1 MRFLTF
7 VLLGTTL
14 FLSSCY
20 TNSVMAE
27 PASILPIATEPAK
40 EDGHHI
46 QRSLRAD
53 TKIRVEDDSTTLT
66 EERGLGTAV
75 MNIIDRGL
83 AKSEA
88 WLLNSFVP
96 RLFPILKKQGMTPDG
111 YVQKFIAGKNPDSV
125 IGHQE
130 IISRYARWYRT
141 NNVA

>member
-27 PASILPIATEPAK
+27 SASILPIATEPSK

-53 TKIRVEDDSTTLT
+53 SKTRVEDDSTTLT

-75 MNIIDRGL
+75 MNIID
-83 AKSEA
+83 
-88 WLLNSFVP
+88 
-96 RLFPILKKQGMTPDG
+96 
-111 YVQKFIAGKNPDSV
+111 
-125 IGHQE
+125 
-130 IISRYARWYRT
+130 
-141 NNVA
+141 